1 MAQLLTTL
9 QDRFGL
15 SAFRPL
21 QRELIEEALAGRPA
35 VGILPTGGG
44 KSLCYQLPAL
54 LLPGATVV
62 ISPLIS
68 LMKDQVDSLIERG
81 IPAVSLTSHDTWAEM
96 EQKLAMLA
104 NGDVKLA
111 FVAPERLQRPD
122 LLAACRVAPVS
133 LIAVDEAHCVSQWG
147 HDFRPDYRNIPAFRQ
162 AVGNPPLLALTATA
176 RQNVRA
182 EIGSLLGVPG
192 ARVFSVSAN
201 RENLWLGLERCG
213 TVRERR
219 AKVAYLAR
227 TSSGPTI
234 IYVTSRRDTEEWAAL
249 LTERLGEPVVP
260 YHAGLPADERTAIQN
275 RFMTG
280 RCRVVVATNA
290 FGMGIDKP
298 DIRAVI
304 HAGMPES
311 LEAYYQE
318 VGRAG
323 RDGLP
328 AVCTMVLVPGQDVRV
343 REFLV
348 TRADDDD
355 DTPPDV
361 KAGRRARF
369 RQMRDFV
376 WTRDRCLR
384 EIVLS
389 YFGEHVDERP
399 RPCCSICDPR
409 PLPDNVADTEP
420 APARKRRRRD
430 KSAVAGDGAAVPDAV
445 PAHPHAE
452 TILARLKSWR
462 LERAQALGK
471 PAFVVFGDRDLT
483 GIANAA
489 PRNLDELAR
498 CRGIGPHKLE
508 LYGEELLAEI
518 AAALDGADAPTAAP
532 PAMAGATASARPE
545 LPKGLA
551 VPELFAAP
559 ETKSPRPARAELVQ
573 QAGELAAAGATVP
586 DIAAQL
592 NRSVATVTDYVLEW
606 VATTADDAWK
616 HVVRRIISPEDYV
629 LIRQALRAEP
639 TDRLKPVFEALGG
652 RYSYDQIRTAR
663 TVMKKTGQDQ

>member
-1 MAQLLTTL
+1 MMSQLLATL
-9 QDRFGL
+9 RDRFGL

-68 LMKDQVDSLIERG
+68 LMKDQVDSLIARG

-104 NGDVKLA
+104 EGDVKLA

-122 LLAACRVAPVS
+122 LLAACRAAPVS

-147 HDFRPDYRNIPAFRQ
+147 HDFRPDYQNIPAFR
-162 AVGNPPLLALTATA
+162 AALGGPPLLALTATA

-182 EIGSLLGVPG
+182 EIGSLLGVPN

-201 RENLWLGLERCG
+201 RANLWLGLERCA
-213 TVRERR
+213 TVRERQ
-219 AKVAYLAR
+219 AKVAHLAR
-227 TSSGPTI
+227 TSGGPTI
-234 IYVTSRRDTEEWAAL
+234 IYVTSRRDTEEWAAF
-249 LTERLGEPVVP
+249 LTDRLGEPVVP
-260 YHAGLPADERTAIQN
+260 YHAGLPPDERTAIQN
-275 RFMTG
+275 RFMTD

-328 AVCTMVLVPGQDVRV
+328 AMCTLVLVPGQDVRV

-348 TRADDDD
+348 TRADDDSA
-355 DTPPDV
+355 PPDV
-361 KAGRRARF
+361 RSGRRERF
-369 RQMRDFV
+369 RQMRDFI

-384 EIVLS
+384 DIVLR
-389 YFGEHVDERP
+389 YFGEIVDERP
-399 RPCCSICDPR
+399 SPCCSVCDPR
-409 PLPDNVADTEP
+409 PLPDEIVAAEP
-420 APARKRRRRD
+420 AAPRQRRRRD
-430 KSAVAGDGAAVPDAV
+430 KTPAASAAGPS
-445 PAHPHAE
+445 HPQAE
-452 TILARLKSWR
+452 AILTRLKAWRLAR
-462 LERAQALGK
+462 AQQLGK
-471 PAFVVFGDRDLT
+471 PAFVIFGDRDLT

-489 PRNLDELAR
+489 PRDLDELAR
-498 CRGIGPHKLE
+498 CRGVGPHKLN

-518 AAALDGADAPTAAP
+518 AAALAEAPNEVAGVVTEDAS
-532 PAMAGATASARPE
+532 G
-545 LPKGLA
+545 
-551 VPELFAAP
+551 AAP
-559 ETKSPRPARAELVQ
+559 ESTITSLIEWLEQ
-573 QAGELAAAGATVP
+573 
-586 DIAAQL
+586 
-592 NRSVATVTDYVLEW
+592 TDDER
-606 VATTADDAWK
+606 WK
-616 HVVRRIISPEDYV
+616 HVVRRFISPDDYV
-629 LIRQALRAEP
+629 AIRHEVRAAPSASVASIVQALDNRFTEIQVRIARA
-639 TDRLKPVFEALGG
+639 
-652 RYSYDQIRTAR
+652 
-663 TVMKKTGQDQ
+663 VMKKTGQDQ